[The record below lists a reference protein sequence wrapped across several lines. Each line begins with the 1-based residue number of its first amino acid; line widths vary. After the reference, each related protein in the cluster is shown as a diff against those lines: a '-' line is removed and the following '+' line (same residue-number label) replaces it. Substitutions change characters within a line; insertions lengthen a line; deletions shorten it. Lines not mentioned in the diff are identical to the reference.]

1 MALDALRSTFRRP
14 GSDAAPMAPAGSAA
28 PAAATFQPGTPT
40 FPAAAPLW
48 GQPPAERPAADDFD
62 ADATGSFDAVIAAV
76 EAAREPYGLPI
87 QPMTGPA
94 SESSWTV
101 PPVEATP
108 VAAVAA
114 AVPAAPSS
122 YATDQYAAVF
132 ADPIAGG
139 GTDDA
144 AFGCPTCGRTLDHG
158 SYRCE
163 GCGAWLLLDMPLKR
177 AAMFVGGGL
186 VAGIVVTVL
195 LLNLFASPRPAPV
208 AGPDAANPVGA
219 GAVAAAEIPTGAVA
233 ALRGTTA
240 LNGRLADEATALR
253 KALDAKK
260 FKTGDVQKVLR
271 RMAID
276 ARTGVGM
283 LSSLTAWPEAAG
295 QQAALQAFYADLQR
309 QIDTGLSASVRSTG
323 AYKKA
328 AKAVL
333 STLGTAPAIDT
344 DARALAAQAGVVLV
358 PVTFPK
364 AIR

>member
-48 GQPPAERPAADDFD
+48 GPPPAAAPAADEVT
-62 ADATGSFDAVIAAV
+62 TGDFDAVIAAV
-76 EAAREPYGLPI
+76 EAAREPYGLPV

-101 PPVEATP
+101 PPVAATP
-108 VAAVAA
+108 APAA
-114 AVPAAPSS
+114 APSEPSS
-122 YATDQYAAVF
+122 YAADQYAAVF

-139 GTDDA
+139 GTDNA
-144 AFGCPTCGRTLDHG
+144 TFGCPSCGRTLDHG

-195 LLNLFASPRPAPV
+195 LLNLFASPKPAPV
-208 AGPDAANPVGA
+208 AGLDAANGA
-219 GAVAAAEIPTGAVA
+219 GSVAAAAAEIPTGAVA

-276 ARTGVGM
+276 ARAGVGM
-283 LSSLTAWPEAAG
+283 LSSLAAWPEAAG
-295 QQAALQAFYADLQR
+295 QQAALEAFYADLQR
-309 QIDTGLSASVRSTG
+309 QIDAGLSASLRSTG

-344 DARALAAQAGVVLV
+344 DARALAAQAGVELV

>member
-40 FPAAAPLW
+40 FPSAAPLW
-48 GQPPAERPAADDFD
+48 GQPPADVPAAADPD

-76 EAAREPYGLPI
+76 EAAREPYGLPV
-87 QPMTGPA
+87 QAMTGPA
-94 SESSWTV
+94 PESSWTV
-101 PPVEATP
+101 PPV
-108 VAAVAA
+108 AA
-114 AVPAAPSS
+114 APALAAAPSAPSS
-122 YATDQYAAVF
+122 YASDQYSAVF

-139 GTDDA
+139 GTDNA
-144 AFGCPTCGRTLDHG
+144 TFGCPSCGRTLDHG

-177 AAMFVGGGL
+177 AATFVGGGL

-195 LLNLFASPRPAPV
+195 LLNLFASPKPAPA
-208 AGPDAANPVGA
+208 AGLDAANAAGGGA
-219 GAVAAAEIPTGAVA
+219 AAVAAEIPTGAVA

-260 FKTGDVQKVLR
+260 FKTGEVQKVLR

-276 ARTGVGM
+276 ARAGVGM
-283 LSSLTAWPEAAG
+283 LSSFAAWPEAAG

-309 QIDTGLSASVRSTG
+309 QIDAGLSASIRSTG

-344 DARALAAQAGVVLV
+344 DARTLAAQAGVELV
-358 PVTFPK
+358 PITFPK